1 MAKHSTIRKDAKCT
15 SFGGVNMESSIYL
28 NTPCGSI
35 RGSLRDGVKRFLGIR
50 YATAKRFEYAQE
62 VTKWEGVY
70 DASAF
75 GPAPIQART
84 YPQYQEPDGHSEKEF
99 LAGEEV
105 TYSEDCLFLNIWA
118 PENAKNCPVLVVI
131 YGGGNMKGH
140 TNEKPLDGTEFAKR
154 GIVVVSMNYRI
165 NVFGIM
171 AIPEL
176 ETPDGR
182 CGNFLYYDQHTAFD
196 FIRHNIASF
205 GGDPENMTLI
215 GQSAGAASCET
226 QIKSPL
232 NKGYFKNA
240 IIQSSAGFATVMK
253 GTENREKLYELWGK
267 VYAETGCTSVE
278 ELKTMPAEKLF
289 DAYMRVAAADQ
300 LAYAN
305 FVYDENFTGH
315 SKNLPCNV
323 NIICGMTSEDVM
335 PLILYVMM
343 RLLAKRQLGNAP
355 VYSYYFSRQL
365 PGDDLG
371 AWHSC
376 DLWYTY
382 GALHKCWRNFTKE
395 DWALSRFMMDYFTN
409 FIRTG
414 DPNGSGLPVWPPYQ
428 KGKNR
433 FMCFDVGECSARKP
447 PVGKIIH
454 STFFKKK
461 KSSGF

>member
-1 MAKHSTIRKDAKCT
+1 
-15 SFGGVNMESSIYL
+15 MESSIYL

-70 DASAF
+70 DAISF

-371 AWHSC
+371 AWHSS

>member
-1 MAKHSTIRKDAKCT
+1 
-15 SFGGVNMESSIYL
+15 MESSIYL

-70 DASAF
+70 DAISF

-171 AIPEL
+171 AIPQL

-371 AWHSC
+371 AWHSS

-433 FMCFDVGECSARKP
+433 FMCFDVGECPARKP

>member
-1 MAKHSTIRKDAKCT
+1 
-15 SFGGVNMESSIYL
+15 MESSIYL

-70 DASAF
+70 DAISF

-99 LAGEEV
+99 LSGEEV

-355 VYSYYFSRQL
+355 VSSYYFSRQL

-371 AWHSC
+371 AWHSS

-414 DPNGSGLPVWPPYQ
+414 DPNSSGLPVWPPYQ

>member
-1 MAKHSTIRKDAKCT
+1 MMNQVCLD
-15 SFGGVNMESSIYL
+15 
-28 NTPCGSI
+28 TPCGRI
-35 RGSLRDGVKRFLGIR
+35 QGINQDGVNRFLGIR

-62 VTKWEGVY
+62 VTKWDGVY
-70 DASAF
+70 DAGSF

-84 YPQYQEPDGHSEKEF
+84 YPQYHEPDGHSEKEF

-105 TYSEDCLFLNIWA
+105 TYSEDCLFLNVWA
-118 PENAKNCPVLVVI
+118 PENGENCPVLVVI

-176 ETPDGR
+176 EAPDGR

-253 GTENREKLYELWGK
+253 GKENREKLYELWSK
-267 VYAETGCTSVE
+267 VYAETGCSCVE
-278 ELKTMPAEKLF
+278 ELKIMPAEKLF
-289 DAYMRVAAADQ
+289 DAYMRVAGSNQ

-305 FVYDENFTGH
+305 FVYDENFTGP

-355 VYSYYFSRQL
+355 VYSYYFCRQL

-371 AWHSC
+371 AWHSS

-382 GALHKCWRNFTKE
+382 GALHKCWRNFTAV
-395 DWALSRFMMDYFTN
+395 DRALSNRMMDYFTN

-414 DPNGSGLPVWPPYQ
+414 DPNGKDLPNWPPYQ
-428 KGKNR
+428 KSKNR
-433 FMCFDVGECSARKP
+433 FMHFDVGECVAKKP
-447 PVGKIIH
+447 PVGKIFH
-454 STFFKKK
+454 TTFFKKK
-461 KSSGF
+461 QGTGF

>member
-1 MAKHSTIRKDAKCT
+1 
-15 SFGGVNMESSIYL
+15 MESSIYL

-70 DASAF
+70 DAISF

-343 RLLAKRQLGNAP
+343 RLLAKKQLGSANT
-355 VYSYYFSRQL
+355 YSYYFCRQL

-371 AWHSC
+371 AWHSS

-382 GALHKCWRNFTKE
+382 GALEKCWRNFTKE
-395 DWALSRFMMDYFTN
+395 DRELSNRMMDYFTN
-409 FIRTG
+409 FICTG
-414 DPNGSGLPVWPPYQ
+414 DPNGSELPVWPPYR

-433 FMCFDVGECSARKP
+433 FMHFDVGECSAKRP

-454 STFFKKK
+454 TTFFKKK

>member
-1 MAKHSTIRKDAKCT
+1 
-15 SFGGVNMESSIYL
+15 MEHVYL
-28 NTPCGSI
+28 ETPCGGI
-35 RGSLRDGVKRFLGIR
+35 QGTRHKGVNRFLGIR

-62 VTKWEGVY
+62 ITKWDGTYEALNY
-70 DASAF
+70 
-75 GPAPIQART
+75 GPAPIQMRT
-84 YPQYQEPDGHSEKEF
+84 YPKYRQENSHSEKEF
-99 LAGEEV
+99 LEGVDV

-118 PENAKNCPVLVVI
+118 PENRKNCPVLVVI

-140 TNEKPLDGTEFAKR
+140 TNEKPFDGTEFAKR
-154 GIVVVSMNYRI
+154 GIVVVTLNYRV

-176 ETPDGR
+176 EVPDGR

-215 GQSAGAASCET
+215 GQSAGASCCET

-240 IIQSSAGFATVMK
+240 IIQSSAGFATVAK
-253 GTENREKLYELWGK
+253 AKENRDKLYELWGK
-267 VYAETGCTSVE
+267 VYAETGCANVQ
-278 ELKTMPAEKLF
+278 ELKTMPAEELF
-289 DAYMRVAAADQ
+289 DAYMRVAGSNQ
-300 LAYAN
+300 LSYAN
-305 FVYDENFTGH
+305 FVYDENFTGP
-315 SKNLPCNV
+315 SKNQPCNV
-323 NIICGMTSEDVM
+323 NIICGMTSEDTM
-335 PLILYVMM
+335 PLIFYIMM
-343 RLLAKRQLGNAP
+343 RLLAKRQLGSAP
-355 VYSYYFSRQL
+355 VYSYYFCRQL

-371 AWHSC
+371 AWHSS

-382 GALHKCWRNFTKE
+382 GALEKCWREFTEE
-395 DWALSRFMMDYFTN
+395 DRALSNRMMDHFSN

-433 FMCFDVGECSARKP
+433 FMRFDVGECSARKP

>member
-1 MAKHSTIRKDAKCT
+1 MNAVYLDTPCGKIQGVQD
-15 SFGGVNMESSIYL
+15 GGVN
-28 NTPCGSI
+28 
-35 RGSLRDGVKRFLGIR
+35 RFLGIR
-50 YATAKRFEYAQE
+50 YATAERFEYAEE
-62 VTKWEGVY
+62 VTAWDGTY
-70 DASAF
+70 QALDF
-75 GPAPIQART
+75 GPAPIQMRT
-84 YPQYQEPDGHSEKEF
+84 YPQYRQEDGHYEVEF
-99 LAGEEV
+99 LKGVDV

-131 YGGGNMKGH
+131 YGGGNMKGQ
-140 TNEKPLDGTEFAKR
+140 TNEKELDGTEFAKR
-154 GIVVVSMNYRI
+154 GIIVVTLNYRV

-215 GQSAGAASCET
+215 GQSAGASSCET

-253 GTENREKLYELWGK
+253 AKENREKLYELWNK
-267 VYAETGCTSVE
+267 VYAETGCSSVQ

-289 DAYMRVAAADQ
+289 DAYMRVAGSNQ

-305 FVYDENFTGH
+305 FVYDENFNGP
-315 SKNLPCNV
+315 SKNQPCNI
-323 NIICGMTSEDVM
+323 NIICGMTSEDTM
-335 PLILYVMM
+335 PLIFYIMM
-343 RLLAKRQLGNAP
+343 QLLAKRQLGSAKT
-355 VYSYYFSRQL
+355 YSYYFCRQL

-371 AWHSC
+371 AWHSS

-382 GALHKCWRNFTKE
+382 GALEKCWRNFTAE
-395 DWALSRFMMDYFTN
+395 DRTLSNRMMDYFAN

-414 DPNGSGLPVWPPYQ
+414 DPNSNDLPVWPAYD
-428 KGKNR
+428 KHKNR
-433 FMCFDVGECSARKP
+433 FMHFDVGEFAAKKP
-447 PVGKIIH
+447 PVGRIIYT
-454 STFFKKK
+454 TFFKKK
-461 KSSGF
+461 QGSGF